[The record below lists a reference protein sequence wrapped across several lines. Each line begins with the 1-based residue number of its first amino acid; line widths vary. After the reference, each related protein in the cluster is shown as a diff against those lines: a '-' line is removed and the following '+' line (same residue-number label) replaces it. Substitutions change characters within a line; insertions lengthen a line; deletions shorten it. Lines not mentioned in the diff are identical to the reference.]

1 MAKLAGYM
9 ITWTT
14 YGSWPPGDERG
25 YVRKGNIYSANDK
38 LKEAS
43 RRQQKHPTVSLSPQE
58 RQIVRGTTLLEG
70 QGIGQTIRA
79 VAVCANH
86 VHIVAEPC
94 RQSIEQVVSRYK
106 NKAMFEL
113 RKLGRNGRIWTRG
126 FDKRFCFSGAALQ
139 NKTNY
144 VNKHNV

>member
-1 MAKLAGYM
+1 MSSKKPAG
-9 ITWTT
+9 
-14 YGSWPPGDERG
+14 GS
-25 YVRKGNIYSANDK
+25 KSI
-38 LKEAS
+38 L
-43 RRQQKHPTVSLSPQE
+43 TVSPLAEE
-58 RQIVRGTTLLEG
+58 RQIVRGTILSEA
-70 QGIGQTIRA
+70 QGIGQTITA

-86 VHIVAEPC
+86 VHILAEPC
-94 RQSIEQVVSRYK
+94 GQPIEQIVSRYK

-126 FDKRFCFSGAALQ
+126 FDKRFCFSEADLQ

>member
-1 MAKLAGYM
+1 M

-14 YGSWPPGDERG
+14 YGSCLPGDERG
-25 YVRKGNIYSANDK
+25 YVRKGKIYSGEDE

-43 RRQQKHPTVSLSPQE
+43 RRQQKHPPVSLLAGE
-58 RQIVRGTTLLEG
+58 RQIFRGTILSEA

-94 RQSIEQVVSRYK
+94 GQPIEQIVSRYK
-106 NKAMFEL
+106 NNKAMFEL

-126 FDKRFCFSGAALQ
+126 FASVKPICR
-139 NKTNY
+139 TRRIT
-144 VNKHNV
+144 